1 MNTAAVPGSAIPAP
15 PDLLRTLPI
24 PAPPPMRAALYAGPA
39 VSNRLVRSALPVAR
53 AGGLAR
59 VLRSATGLGPAGMA
73 AFPRWARLCE
83 AVAPALRA
91 ALARAPMAMRPTTF
105 GRLAAP
111 AACGSS
117 RPHASRRA
125 IAGDGRLA
133 RIALAPALLVL
144 AAGTAAAQQPVFLPY
159 FNAPADGMPIHRPPT
174 LGLAIGGAV
183 HRAVMDTGSTG
194 VVMAATSIAGFG
206 RLTPLG
212 PGEITYTSS
221 GRIMRGVNVEV
232 PVTIV
237 GADGSQ
243 VTTRPIPVLAVT
255 RIDCLRTARDC
266 RPDAAPRRVA
276 MLGIGFARARDRQP
290 GAGPARNPF
299 LNLPGMGATGA
310 AAGPLGRGYVVTR
323 QGVQVRLAREDGA
336 SFRKVALK
344 RDAAAGD
351 FAPVPACLALD
362 NRTPA
367 ACGTLLLD
375 TGVATMFLTLPPA
388 QTEGLETLDPRGAR
402 VLADGVALS
411 IRPGPDAAAPA
422 YGFTVGDRD
431 DAVVPERVILVGR
444 GQRPPFVNTTVRA
457 LNAFDYLFDA
467 EAGAVGFR
475 PLPAPTGR

>member
-1 MNTAAVPGSAIPAP
+1 MRTTAVPGSAIPAR
-15 PDLLRTLPI
+15 PDPCQAR
-24 PAPPPMRAALYAGPA
+24 PAPAAHVACSAGA
-39 VSNRLVRSALPVAR
+39 AGRNRLARSALQIAR
-53 AGGLAR
+53 AGRLLAPVRRSPSRIAPAGVLAR
-59 VLRSATGLGPAGMA
+59 GLCGALTA
-73 AFPRWARLCE
+73 
-83 AVAPALRA
+83 ALRA
-91 ALARAPMAMRPTTF
+91 ALAGAPKPM
-105 GRLAAP
+105 GRTVLWPAAAP
-111 AACGSS
+111 ATCGPS
-117 RPHASRRA
+117 RPRA
-125 IAGDGRLA
+125 FGSAGAGRLA
-133 RIALAPALLVL
+133 RAAIALISLAPALLVL
-144 AAGTAAAQQPVFLPY
+144 AAAPAAAQQPVFLPY
-159 FNAPADGMPIHRPPT
+159 FNAPVDGSPIHRPPT

-194 VVMAATSIAGFG
+194 VVIAASSIAGFE

-221 GRIMRGVNVEV
+221 GRIMRGVTVEV

-237 GADGSQ
+237 GADGTK

-255 RIDCLRTARDC
+255 RIDCLRSARDC

-299 LNLPGMGATGA
+299 LNLPGMGATGG
-310 AAGPLGRGYVVTR
+310 AAGPLARGYIVTR
-323 QGVQVRLAREDGA
+323 RGVQVGLAQQDGA
-336 SFRKVALK
+336 SFRKVALQ
-344 RDAAAGD
+344 RDAATGD
-351 FAPVPACLALD
+351 VAPVPVCLALEE
-362 NRTPA
+362 RTPA
-367 ACGTLLLD
+367 ACGSLLLD

-402 VLADGVALS
+402 VLADGVGVS

-422 YGFTVGDRD
+422 YSFKVGDHD
-431 DAVVPERVILVGR
+431 DPVVPERVILVGR

-475 PLPAPTGR
+475 PLATR